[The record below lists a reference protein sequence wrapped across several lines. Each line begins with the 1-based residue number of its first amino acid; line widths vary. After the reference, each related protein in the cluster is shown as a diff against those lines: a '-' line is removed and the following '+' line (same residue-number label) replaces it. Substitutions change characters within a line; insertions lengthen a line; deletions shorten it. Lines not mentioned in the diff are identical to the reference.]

1 LAVSGGILAFLLW
14 KLDPAEVVDQI
25 ADANA
30 LYVVAALAILFAST
44 WAMAW
49 RWQVL
54 LDAKG
59 IREPLGWLTRLY
71 FVGYAASHVLP
82 TSIGGDAVRIVDHAR
97 RRPEARGEVAGAVL
111 MERVLGAVATVLLL
125 LLGLALV
132 VGDDRAEV
140 IGPVEAALLLVAA
153 VALTLLLFSR
163 RVERMLAR
171 YVFPLGRRVHLERP
185 LASVWSAL
193 HGYREHPGPL
203 AAVLALTLATQVART
218 CSVWLCCAA
227 VGIDESFGTYVVFTA
242 LLSLVMVIPFTF
254 NGLGVREAFFVAFFD
269 RFGVSQ
275 DTALAAGLLFYAIIL
290 AESVPGG
297 LILLWHSLSGAV
309 ARPRTQ

>member
-1 LAVSGGILAFLLW
+1 MAGPPRLEGIH
-14 KLDPAEVVDQI
+14 
-25 ADANA
+25 
-30 LYVVAALAILFAST
+30 
-44 WAMAW
+44 
-49 RWQVL
+49 
-54 LDAKG
+54 
-59 IREPLGWLTRLY
+59 EPLGWLTLY

-82 TSIGGDAVRIVDHAR
+82 TSVGGDAVRILDHAR

-111 MERVLGAVATVLLL
+111 MERVLGVVGTVLLL

-140 IGPVEAALLLVAA
+140 IGPVEAALLLAA
-153 VALTLLLFSR
+153 ALALTLLLFSR
-163 RVERMLAR
+163 RVERTLAH

-193 HGYREHPGPL
+193 HGYRRHPGPL
-203 AAVLALTLATQVART
+203 AAALALTLATQLART

-254 NGLGVREAFFVAFFD
+254 KRARRSGGVLR
-269 RFGVSQ
+269 GVLRPLRRRPGHGARGRPPVLR
-275 DTALAAGLLFYAIIL
+275 DHPRGVGAGRADPALALPVRRGSATSY
-290 AESVPGG
+290 
-297 LILLWHSLSGAV
+297 
-309 ARPRTQ
+309 Q